1 MGKDLKGK
9 ELGVGLFQRKD
20 KRYSARFTNRYGRRM
35 QFYHEKLSVVRKW
48 LNDAKYEDEHGLA
61 GTGEKVC
68 VSEWFWQWIKLYK
81 EGVVKD
87 NTVKNYKSRFKF
99 SIEPA
104 IGTMQLTKVKKIHL
118 QTILNNMYDEGYAYG
133 TMVLTQITMHALF
146 DGAVQ
151 SEILTKNPAD
161 GLKCKQRDV
170 KEARVLTRQEQEEF
184 LEYCKGCMYYNA
196 YVLFLQTGLRPGELG
211 GLKWED
217 INLEKKEL
225 HVERTL
231 LQDKSKGGFYFGS
244 PKNKMSKRTVPLTD
258 TAIKILKDQRI
269 YQFKLRQRSNNWQK
283 NKEFDN
289 LVFCTVNGNPVG
301 DSTLRMMMLRV
312 ITRINIDRRAE
323 AELNN
328 TTFVEFEP
336 AHPHTLRHTFATR
349 CIEDGVKPNVL
360 QKILGHASIT
370 ITMGLY
376 VHETHEEKHGEIR
389 KLGGIEENGVKVV

>member
-35 QFYHEKLSVVRKW
+35 QFYDEKLSVVRKW
-48 LNDAKYEDEHGLA
+48 LNDAKYEDEHGLS

-68 VSEWFWQWIKLYK
+68 VSEWFWQWVKIYK
-81 EGVVKD
+81 EGIVKD
-87 NTVKNYKSRFKF
+87 NTVRNYKSRFKYN
-99 SIEPA
+99 IEPA
-104 IGTMQLTKVKKIHL
+104 IGSMLITKVKKIHL
-118 QTILNNMYDEGYAYG
+118 QTILNDMYEEEYAYG
-133 TMVLTQITMHALF
+133 TMVLAQITMHALF
-146 DGAVQ
+146 DGAIQ
-151 SEILTKNPAD
+151 SEILTKNPAK

-170 KEARVLTRQEQEEF
+170 KEARVLTKQEQEVF
-184 LEYCKGCMYYNA
+184 LEYSKNTMYYNA
-196 YVLFLQTGLRPGELG
+196 YVLLLQTGLRPGELG

-217 INLEKKEL
+217 IDFENREL
-225 HVERTL
+225 HVNRTL

-244 PKNKMSKRTVPLTD
+244 PKNKMSIRVVPLTD
-258 TAIKILKDQRI
+258 TAIRALKEQRI

-283 NKEFDN
+283 KKEFDN
-289 LVFCTVNGNPVG
+289 LVFCTINGNPVG
-301 DSTLRMMMLRV
+301 DSTFRRMMIRV
-312 ITRINIDRRAE
+312 ITNINIDRRAE
-323 AELNN
+323 AQINN
-328 TTFVEFEP
+328 TAYVEFEP

-376 VHETHEEKHGEIR
+376 VHETQEEKHCEIR
-389 KLGGIEENGVKVV
+389 KLGSIEEDGVKVV

>member
-1 MGKDLKGK
+1 M
-9 ELGVGLFQRKD
+9 
-20 KRYSARFTNRYGRRM
+20 
-35 QFYHEKLSVVRKW
+35 
-48 LNDAKYEDEHGLA
+48 
-61 GTGEKVC
+61 
-68 VSEWFWQWIKLYK
+68 
-81 EGVVKD
+81 
-87 NTVKNYKSRFKF
+87 
-99 SIEPA
+99 
-104 IGTMQLTKVKKIHL
+104 
-118 QTILNNMYDEGYAYG
+118 
-133 TMVLTQITMHALF
+133 
-146 DGAVQ
+146 
-151 SEILTKNPAD
+151 
-161 GLKCKQRDV
+161 
-170 KEARVLTRQEQEEF
+170 
-184 LEYCKGCMYYNA
+184 
-196 YVLFLQTGLRPGELG
+196 
-211 GLKWED
+211 
-217 INLEKKEL
+217 
-225 HVERTL
+225 
-231 LQDKSKGGFYFGS
+231 QDKSKGGFYFGS

-258 TAIKILKDQRI
+258 TAIKVLKDQRV

-301 DSTLRMMMLRV
+301 DSTLRMMMIRV